1 MRLHTRHAHM
11 FMHKLHTRVLFLQ
24 VPRGFIC
31 PLTLDIMTQPALL
44 ISSNIA
50 VPSSYEKEAIS
61 RWLAESRCDGRA
73 SGVCGGGGGTWL
85 GVGGCVQLAGGK
97 QVTCTR
103 VSGVLSCMRMG
114 FV

>member
-1 MRLHTRHAHM
+1 M
-11 FMHKLHTRVLFLQ
+11 RVLFLQ

-61 RWLAESRCDGRA
+61 RWLAESR
-73 SGVCGGGGGTWL
+73 
-85 GVGGCVQLAGGK
+85 
-97 QVTCTR
+97 
-103 VSGVLSCMRMG
+103 
-114 FV
+114 

>member
-1 MRLHTRHAHM
+1 MC
-11 FMHKLHTRVLFLQ
+11 VLFLQ

-61 RWLAESRCDGRA
+61 RWLAESRWDGRP
-73 SGVCGGGGGTWL
+73 SGFCHVERLVIWPDARPMSGDAHHSCL
-85 GVGGCVQLAGGK
+85 LQREGK
-97 QVTCTR
+97 ER
-103 VSGVLSCMRMG
+103 
-114 FV
+114 